1 MRVSLPQNPGK
12 GGNPASENAGTMKVV
27 ASSGRQ
33 ERRVHGGGSY
43 LSQSER
49 TVTFGLGAAAR
60 VDTLRVEWPSGK
72 ENRFVDVAA
81 DQEVLA
87 VEGQEALQ
95 PPASAATPETLATR

>member
-1 MRVSLPQNPGK
+1 
-12 GGNPASENAGTMKVV
+12 V

-95 PPASAATPETLATR
+95 PPASAATPETLATQ